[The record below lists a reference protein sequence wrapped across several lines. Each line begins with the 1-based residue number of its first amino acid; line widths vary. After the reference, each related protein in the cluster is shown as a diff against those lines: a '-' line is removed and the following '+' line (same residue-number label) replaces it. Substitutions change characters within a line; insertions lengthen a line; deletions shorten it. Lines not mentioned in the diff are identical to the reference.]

1 MSPLARAGPSTLR
14 MALKRSPRQV
24 RTIYT
29 TKGHVAHEASNF
41 PFTYANKKKFAVKY
55 VGTLGTFFLVPFVAV
70 GYQL

>member
-1 MSPLARAGPSTLR
+1 MKRGEADT
-14 MALKRSPRQV
+14 ALPTRQ
-24 RTIYT
+24 
-29 TKGHVAHEASNF
+29 NF